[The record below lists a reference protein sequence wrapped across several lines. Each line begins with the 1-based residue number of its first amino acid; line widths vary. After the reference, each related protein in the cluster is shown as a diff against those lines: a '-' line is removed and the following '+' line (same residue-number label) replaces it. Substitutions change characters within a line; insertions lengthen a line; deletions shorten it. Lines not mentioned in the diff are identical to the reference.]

1 VNPEQGLYLGL
12 EAEGKVW
19 RITTDQTIDEAIQ
32 NGPSDTRGGLR
43 GLCVQRFPDRIKS
56 IQWEQIQFTGGLR
69 SRTLDMGDLFA
80 PGAVRR
86 CAQIFQQASSPT
98 DALTV
103 WNNERENQV

>member
-1 VNPEQGLYLGL
+1 
-12 EAEGKVW
+12 
-19 RITTDQTIDEAIQ
+19 
-32 NGPSDTRGGLR
+32 

-80 PGAVRR
+80 PDAVRR
-86 CAQIFQQASSPT
+86 CAQIFHQASSPT

-103 WNNERENQV
+103 WNNERDTQV